1 MCHQD
6 LLSASLGLTC
16 KKWPMFCLTNRTSKI
31 VSLWWDETN
40 LQNHGIIVKWG
51 KWTKPT
57 SGERSVR
64 VHRSTPCRSGG
75 ENHGSNRDQAAHGS
89 NPAFVSVANSEH
101 RARPFAYGES
111 VTDSELGWQ
120 VEHLWQRPDGLQSL
134 NYLWSWPFQKMSAD
148 PCSRSLLPPEQNYH
162 KNLDGNVISI
172 LLKWSMRNELYC
184 RRCNC
189 SWCVRVSIHY
199 SPTHRWSIHRPNW
212 AITIKSS
219 YLWYFA

>member
-1 MCHQD
+1 MR
-6 LLSASLGLTC
+6 
-16 KKWPMFCLTNRTSKI
+16 PTSKI
-31 VSLWWDETN
+31 TVSLWSEAN
-40 LQNHGIIVKWG
+40 GQNQLGESDQWG
-51 KWTKPT
+51 VTDPL
-57 SGERSVR
+57 
-64 VHRSTPCRSGG
+64 HRQGYHLCRSGG
-75 ENHGSNRDQAAHGS
+75 ENHGFNRDQAAHGS

-134 NYLWSWPFQKMSAD
+134 NYLWSWPFQNMSAD

-189 SWCVRVSIHY
+189 SWCVCVSIHY
-199 SPTHRWSIHRPNW
+199 SPTHHWSIHRPN
-212 AITIKSS
+212 
-219 YLWYFA
+219 